1 MVLPQHQ
8 RLIVSLDDVAV
19 ARAAKPVL
27 HNLRLEIYAADR
39 IFIAGE
45 NGAGK
50 STLLSLLA
58 GRLHPYGSAGSRI
71 YAWDSAQG
79 EHFRTS
85 RRHIAFIGRE
95 EQHRLQRIHAQSSLR
110 DFLLGHLDGADFLYR
125 DLGEA
130 EKLSVDELLLTWQAE
145 HLADRLLGT
154 LSLGEMRLALI
165 LRAAMHE
172 RQLYILDEL
181 FSSLSETVVHR
192 VMGWLRALPAGA
204 AVVMTSHDRERAA
217 DLDFNRYFLVADGQL
232 LPHATESKVTALVP
246 ETGGHNTAGDRQ
258 LLIDCRGSNFFHDFT
273 CIFEDMT
280 FRLHAGDRILL
291 TGPNGAGK
299 STLLRIMH
307 GDFYP
312 EYDSVSPSTGVTG
325 SLVFSGVLAQEAKS
339 ELWQQVQLIAA
350 SHFAYYPTYMSVR
363 DVLASR
369 YSGSI
374 YDYPDVLPIEAAVVI
389 KEFSLQNFLPR
400 PFHALSEGEKTR
412 VLFARAFLF
421 AAPVYLIDEG
431 FIALSHPHFLSAIA
445 HINSL
450 PRETAVVIAANERIA
465 EIRTRLQ
472 IKPSAWQLSQPTTDR
487 PHSPQRAQLTI
498 LA

>member
-1 MVLPQHQ
+1 MVLPQDQ
-8 RLIVSLDDVAV
+8 RLIVSLDGVAV
-19 ARAAKPVL
+19 ARAAKLVL
-27 HNLRLEIYAADR
+27 HNLQLKIYVADR
-39 IFIAGE
+39 IFISGE

-58 GRLHPYGSAGSRI
+58 GRLHPYGNAGSRG

-85 RRHIAFIGRE
+85 RRHIAFISRE
-95 EQHRLQRIHAQSSLR
+95 EQHRLQRIHAKSSLR

-130 EKLSVDELLLTWQAE
+130 ETLRVDELIAAWQAE
-145 HLADRLLGT
+145 HLAARQLST

-165 LRAAMHE
+165 LRSAMHE
-172 RQLYILDEL
+172 RQLYIFDEL

-192 VMGWLRALPAGA
+192 VMGWLRDLPAGA

-232 LPHATESKVTALVP
+232 LPHAMEPKMPALLP
-246 ETGGHNTAGDRQ
+246 ETGGHNLTAEKQ
-258 LLIDCRGSNFFHDFT
+258 LLIDCRGANFFHDFT
-273 CIFEDMT
+273 CIFHDMT

-312 EYDSVSPSTGVTG
+312 EYGSVSPSTGAVG
-325 SLVFSGVLAQEAKS
+325 SLVFCGVLAHEAKS

-350 SHFAYYPTYMSVR
+350 SHFTYYPAYMSVQ

-374 YDYPDVLPIEAAVVI
+374 YDYPDTLPDEAAVVI
-389 KEFSLQNFLPR
+389 EEFSLQNFLQR

-445 HINSL
+445 QVNSL

-465 EIRTRLQ
+465 EIRARLQ
-472 IKPSAWQLSQPTTDR
+472 IKPSAWQLSQPQPDML
-487 PHSPQRAQLTI
+487 HSPQRAQLTI
-498 LA
+498 LP